1 MSKILLLL
9 LALVTPQDRVSAQQS
24 SFVVVVNAANSVQSL
39 KADQVSK
46 YFLKK
51 VGQWDGGIRVL
62 PVELSETLAA
72 RQEFTKSVHKKPL
85 SAVKSFWQQQ
95 VFSGRDVPPPVKS
108 SDAAVL
114 EYVRANPGAIG
125 YVSSA
130 ATLGSGIKTVT
141 ISEK

>member
-95 VFSGRDVPPPVKS
+95 VFSGRDV
-108 SDAAVL
+108 
-114 EYVRANPGAIG
+114 RANPGAIG

>member
-1 MSKILLLL
+1 MSRLFLFL
-9 LALVTPQDRVSAQQS
+9 LALAAPQERAPAQG
-24 SFVVVVNAANSVQSL
+24 FVVVVNAANPVQSL
-39 KADQVSK
+39 SADQVSK

-51 VGQWDGGIRVL
+51 VGQWDGGQRVL
-62 PVELSETLAA
+62 PVELSETIAT
-72 RQEFTKSVHKKPL
+72 RQAFTQNIHRKPL
-85 SAVKSFWQQQ
+85 SAVKSYWQQQ

-108 SDAAVL
+108 ADTAVL

-130 ATLGSGIKTVT
+130 ATLGSGVKTVT